1 MIAYF
6 SMELVREYSSD
17 EDDARQ
23 ATQPAS
29 RAAALIDDDAPKKTA
44 RRKVTL
50 MDSTQAKGSD
60 LFVREIP
67 HSRGNWAGHVFVQIP
82 SSFRRR
88 ANLSVAYFCSCL
100 ENAGWTGTVISH
112 TSNLHLS
119 LSRPFFLQQS
129 SIDSFVHS
137 LQQRLSLERGT
148 NLLVKGEKLLVNDN
162 GTRSFW
168 CWSLTS
174 NPCVQRILECV
185 NQVMLEYKQSTYYEA
200 PEFHV
205 SLASLPGNVEQLL
218 LERRVATEGESP
230 DAKEGDTASEDESS
244 DDDNTDG
251 PLIVS
256 LDHVDV
262 TFGTTKSFRID
273 LRT

>member
-1 MIAYF
+1 
-6 SMELVREYSSD
+6 MELVREYSSD
-17 EDDARQ
+17 EDGAQQ

-44 RRKVTL
+44 RGKVTL
-50 MDSTQAKGSD
+50 MDSTEAKASD

-82 SSFRRR
+82 SIPSSFRRR
-88 ANLSVAYFCSCL
+88 ANLSVASFCSCL
-100 ENAGWTGTVISH
+100 ENAGWTGMVISH
-112 TSNLHLS
+112 TSNLHIS

-137 LQQRLSLERGT
+137 LQQRLCYERGT

-185 NQVMLEYKQSTYYEA
+185 DQVMLEYKQCTYYEA

-205 SLASLPGNVEQLL
+205 SLASLPGSVEQLL
-218 LERRVATEGESP
+218 LERRVAAEGVSP

-251 PLIVS
+251 PLIIS
-256 LDHVDV
+256 LDHIDV

-273 LRT
+273 LKT